1 MSPFFLYNPSIFYRM
16 GHDPVKANLCAPCRG
31 VAADRK
37 VRAIPRRGEG
47 TPPCRWLR
55 VHHPFQNALY
65 GTVLTV
71 PGRCNKIPQR
81 HLAKSPLGSH
91 PQGTPTP
98 VPGQRV
104 CTPAVHQN
112 STNSILVLYTFHCQ
126 FSRDANG
133 KCYPL
138 QCIIQREHGH
148 IDRQQNH
155 NDDAG
160 QYTNDNRLQH

>member
-16 GHDPVKANLCAPCRG
+16 GHDPMKANLCAPCRG

-55 VHHPFQNALY
+55 VHPPFQNALY

-81 HLAKSPLGSH
+81 HLAPLGSQS
-91 PQGTPTP
+91 PWLPTP
-98 VPGQRV
+98 RRAP
-104 CTPAVHQN
+104 P
-112 STNSILVLYTFHCQ
+112 
-126 FSRDANG
+126 RDANPRSRTTRM
-133 KCYPL
+133 YTSSTPEQHQQYLSIIYFPL
-138 QCIIQREHGH
+138 PIFKGCKREMLPVTVHH
-148 IDRQQNH
+148 TARTW
-155 NDDAG
+155 A
-160 QYTNDNRLQH
+160 YRPTAES

>member
-16 GHDPVKANLCAPCRG
+16 GHDPMKANLCAPCRG

-55 VHHPFQNALY
+55 VHPPFQNALY
-65 GTVLTV
+65 RTVLTV

-81 HLAKSPLGSH
+81 HLAKSPPRDAPRSRTTRMYTSS
-91 PQGTPTP
+91 TPE
-98 VPGQRV
+98 Q
-104 CTPAVHQN
+104 HQPYL
-112 STNSILVLYTFHCQ
+112 SIIYFPLPIFKG
-126 FSRDANG
+126 ANG